1 MAIVFDGVTH
11 VFLPGSPF
19 TTTAIEGISLTID
32 DGSFVGLIG
41 HTGSGK
47 STLIQHINGLLK
59 PTGGTVTVD
68 GIDTRNKADLQKL
81 RRLVGLVFQ
90 YPEHQL
96 FEETVARDVA
106 FGPRNMG
113 LGDAEV
119 GLRVR
124 EALAQVGLPGEDILG
139 RSPFELSGGQRRRVA
154 IAGVLAMQPKVL
166 ILDEPTAGLDPLG
179 REEVLALVSRIH
191 RERGCTVIMVSH
203 SMDEVARVAG
213 RVLVMNHGQ
222 VAIDGTPRQVFERS
236 AQLRDMGLDVPAVA
250 ALGEALRSRGME
262 VPGGIVTLEELRDF
276 VLTRL
281 GKGGNADVR

>member
-1 MAIVFDGVTH
+1 MAIVIQGLSH

-19 TTTAIEGISLTID
+19 MTTAIDEVDLTIE

-59 PTGGTVTVD
+59 PTAGKVTVD
-68 GIDTRNKADLQKL
+68 GIDTKAKADLPKL

-113 LGDAEV
+113 LSEAEV
-119 GLRVR
+119 TDRVR
-124 EALAQVGLPGEDILG
+124 GALDHVGLPGEDILA

-154 IAGVLAMQPKVL
+154 IAGVLAMEPRVL

-179 REEVLALVSRIH
+179 REEVLSLVSGIH

-203 SMDEVARVAG
+203 SMDEVSRVAD
-213 RVLVMNHGQ
+213 RVLVMNKGKM
-222 VAIDGTPRQVFERS
+222 AIDGTPRQVFQRS
-236 AQLRDMGLDVPAVA
+236 AELREIGLDVPAVA
-250 ALGEALRSRGME
+250 ALGEGLRARGLDVPEGLTTLQE
-262 VPGGIVTLEELRDF
+262 VRDF
-276 VLTRL
+276 VLARL
-281 GKGGNADVR
+281 GKAVG

>member
-1 MAIVFDGVTH
+1 MAIVIEGLSH

-19 TTTAIEGISLTID
+19 MTTAIDEVDLTID

-59 PTGGTVTVD
+59 PTTGKVTVD
-68 GIDTRNKADLQKL
+68 GIDTKVKADLPKL

-113 LGDAEV
+113 LSEAEV
-119 GLRVR
+119 NDRVR
-124 EALAQVGLPGEDILG
+124 NALAQVGLAGEDILG

-154 IAGVLAMQPKVL
+154 IAGVLAMEPRVL

-179 REEVLALVSRIH
+179 REEVLSLVSSIH
-191 RERGCTVIMVSH
+191 RERGCTVVMVSH
-203 SMDEVARVAG
+203 SMDEVSRVAD
-213 RVLVMNHGQ
+213 RVLVMNKGK
-222 VAIDGTPRQVFERS
+222 VAIDGTPRQVFQRS
-236 AQLRDMGLDVPAVA
+236 TELREMGLDVPAVA
-250 ALGEALRSRGME
+250 ALGEGLRARGVE
-262 VPGGIVTLEELRDF
+262 IPSDVATLAEMVDF
-276 VLTRL
+276 VRTRL
-281 GKGGNADVR
+281 GKAVQ